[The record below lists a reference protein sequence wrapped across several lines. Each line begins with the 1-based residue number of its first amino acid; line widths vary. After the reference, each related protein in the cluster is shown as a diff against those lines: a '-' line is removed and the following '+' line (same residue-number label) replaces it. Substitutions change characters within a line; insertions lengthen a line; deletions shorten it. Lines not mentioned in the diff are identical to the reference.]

1 LSQTKTKYQYF
12 FVKGLLSVMM
22 LLMVT
27 SCGFH
32 LRGAFQLPAE
42 MATVYLQAKN
52 ANSELLLDIK
62 RTLKTNGS
70 VVVDDATKATA
81 SLKIE
86 SEKQTQRVISVDN
99 HGRASEYELKFEVVY
114 SLSTLSAS
122 EKNTI
127 QIKARKLE
135 LIRDYLYDSTA
146 VLGSSR
152 EKATLIRDMQ
162 RDASRLMMLQIQAA
176 YRKSQRSDSGSKD
189 SASLLPVKDKLPA
202 VKTAP

>member
-1 LSQTKTKYQYF
+1 MT
-12 FVKGLLSVMM
+12 GLLSVMM

-27 SCGFH
+27 ACGFH
-32 LRGAFQLPAE
+32 LRGAFQLPEE

-81 SLKIE
+81 SLKVE

-114 SLSTLSAS
+114 SLSTVSAS

-127 QIKARKLE
+127 RIKDRKLE

-146 VLGSSR
+146 VLGSGR

-176 YRKSQRSDSGSKD
+176 YRKSQRSVSESTDSKS
-189 SASLLPVKDKLPA
+189 SVPAKDKLPA
-202 VKTAP
+202 VKSKP

>member
-1 LSQTKTKYQYF
+1 MSETKSKYQRLF
-12 FVKGLLSVMM
+12 MNGLLSIMM
-22 LLMVT
+22 LTVVT
-27 SCGFH
+27 ACGFH
-32 LRGAFQLPAE
+32 LRGAFELPKE
-42 MATVYLQAKN
+42 MSAVYLQAKN

-70 VVVDDATKATA
+70 VVVDDASKATA
-81 SLKIE
+81 SLKIK

-99 HGRASEYELKFEVVY
+99 NGRASEYELKFEVVY
-114 SLSTLSAS
+114 SLSTISKT

-127 QIKARKLE
+127 RIKDRKLE

-146 VLGSSR
+146 VLGSGR

-176 YRKSQRSDSGSKD
+176 YRKSQRSDVD
-189 SASLLPVKDKLPA
+189 SESSAPVKSKP
-202 VKTAP
+202 

>member
-1 LSQTKTKYQYF
+1 MSKTTTKYQRLF
-12 FVKGLLSVMM
+12 IAGLLSVVTLFM
-22 LLMVT
+22 LT
-27 SCGFH
+27 ACGFH
-32 LRGAFQLPAE
+32 LRGAFQLPEE

-81 SLKIE
+81 SLKIKT
-86 SEKQTQRVISVDN
+86 EKQTQRVISVDN
-99 HGRASEYELKFEVVY
+99 NGRASEYELKFEVVY
-114 SLSTLSAS
+114 SLSTISTT

-127 QIKARKLE
+127 RIKDRKLE

-152 EKATLIRDMQ
+152 EKAALIRDMQ
-162 RDASRLMMLQIQAA
+162 RDAARLMMLQIQAA
-176 YRKSQRSDSGSKD
+176 YRKSQRTDMDSKS
-189 SASLLPVKDKLPA
+189 SAPVKLEP
-202 VKTAP
+202 